1 MRCLFFH
8 LCPIICKPTGNAS
21 WFYPNGCTTHAT
33 VYTTQAA
40 VDTNTLR
47 FTRRRRRQKP
57 PHALVSATHFAVMK
71 SMWLPALSLKHNAL
85 HASAICNRKMIHSFR
100 HADWPAPMALA
111 YLATTIQSDRQAD
124 GSALFKCIILHW
136 SV

>member
-47 FTRRRRRQKP
+47 FARRRRRQKP
-57 PHALVSATHFAVMK
+57 PHALVSATHFASMTLSRCSSARK
-71 SMWLPALSLKHNAL
+71 SRWRSRRFGKWCRSAGSWLLHPIRFPTRPTNTTTTVNAVTL
-85 HASAICNRKMIHSFR
+85 PS
-100 HADWPAPMALA
+100 DGLD
-111 YLATTIQSDRQAD
+111 ATTR
-124 GSALFKCIILHW
+124 
-136 SV
+136 